1 MRIAVIP
8 GDGIGPEVI
17 SAAVSALDV
26 LDSMF
31 GLGTELTTFD
41 WGADKWIAEGV
52 GLPAGALQMLQR
64 DFDYILFGALGDP
77 RIPDMAHGRE
87 ILLGMRRGLSLR
99 VNYRPLYMPDHTIDL
114 YRENTQGEYVG
125 VGGRIES
132 SGLVDVAID
141 QCIYTRDAV
150 TRFLAYS
157 LADAVAKGRHTA
169 TLVHKA
175 NAIPNTGALWQDVF
189 WTEIGKHPSLH
200 GTEEYV
206 DSFCYNLIDDPRR
219 YEAVVLPNLFG
230 DIAADLGAFLVGG
243 MGMVP
248 SASISPETGFGLFE
262 PVHGS
267 APDIVGTGTANPF
280 AATMCVVLLLKHA
293 GRSDAATALREC
305 LELCAA
311 SPAATPD
318 LGGQGT
324 TQSFIDAVLAQLTER
339 SDDTPQHRAA
349 ER

>member
-17 SAAVSALDV
+17 SAAISTLDV
-26 LDSMF
+26 VDGMY
-31 GLGTELTTFD
+31 GLGIGRTTFD
-41 WGADKWIAEGV
+41 WGADKWLAEGV
-52 GLPAGALQMLQR
+52 GLPAGALEMLQR
-64 DFDYILFGALGDP
+64 DFDHILFGALGDP

-99 VNYRPLYMPDHTIDL
+99 VNHRPLFLPDHTVDL

-125 VGGRIES
+125 VGGRIAS
-132 SGLVDVAID
+132 SGTVDVAID
-141 QCIYTRDAV
+141 ECVYTRDAV

-157 LADAVAKGRHTA
+157 LADAAAKSRGTV

-189 WTEIGKHPSLH
+189 WNEIGKYPSLR
-200 GTEEYV
+200 GAEEYV
-206 DSFCYNLIDDPRR
+206 DSFCYNLIRDPRK

-230 DIAADLGAFLVGG
+230 DIAGDLGAALVGG
-243 MGMVP
+243 LGMVP

-267 APDIVGTGTANPF
+267 GPDIVGQGIANPF
-280 AATMCVVLLLKHA
+280 AAIMCVVLLLQHA
-293 GRSDAATALREC
+293 GMSDAAAALREC
-305 LELCAA
+305 LEFSAA
-311 SPAATPD
+311 TPAATPD
-318 LGGQGT
+318 IGGRGT
-324 TQSFIDAVLAQLTER
+324 TTTFTDSVLAQLTER
-339 SDDTPQHRAA
+339 FDGAQYRQAA